1 MKTRLLS
8 FMIVAALSVSSF
20 NVLAQNPEQPSK
32 EKRMKERPTPEQMM
46 ERHML
51 MMEKNLMMDDATAAK
66 FKPLYQ
72 EYINAMKECNPKASK
87 EAKKGSLTDAEIE
100 KNIQDRLDA
109 KIKKAEVQKKYFNEF
124 KKILNAKQ
132 LVKVFNSGKKNHMKP
147 CMKCGKDMKC
157 GKMMKPG
164 CKQHIAPG
172 QKPAECPMKK
182 NQLEYRI

>member
-8 FMIVAALSVSSF
+8 FMIVAALSVSSL

-32 EKRMKERPTPEQMM
+32 EKRMKEKPTPEQMM

-72 EYINAMKECNPKASK
+72 EYMKAMKECSPKVSK
-87 EAKKGSLTDAEIE
+87 EANKGDLTDAEIE
-100 KNIQDRLDA
+100 KNIQDKLDA
-109 KIKKAEVQKKYFNEF
+109 KVKKAEVQQKYFQEF

-132 LVKVFNSGKKNHMKP
+132 LAKVFNAGKKSHMKP
-147 CMKCGKDMKC
+147 CMKCDKDMKC
-157 GKMMKPG
+157 EKMMKPG
-164 CKQHIAPG
+164 NKQHRAPG
-172 QKPAECPMKK
+172 QKPA
-182 NQLEYRI
+182 